1 MDIVFIIGIWI
12 HSSYAMVPHL
22 ILEILILSLVC
33 IRGKVTPLSAKQEAR
48 LLSVLRQPGS

>member
-1 MDIVFIIGIWI
+1 MDIVFIIGIRV

-48 LLSVLRQPGS
+48 LLSVLRQPES